1 MLTQAPTQADTAD
14 WSFAGTW
21 PYEPRWLL
29 TDGLRIHY
37 VDEGP
42 RDGEAVVM
50 LHGHPAWSY
59 LYRHFIRGLSEAGF
73 RAIAHDQAGFGRSD
87 KPRRV
92 DDYSIERNLRHFNA
106 LLDELELDTLT
117 LVLHDWGG
125 PLGLAWAVD
134 HPERV
139 RRVVVLNTFSGSM
152 PPDADRRAVAWIKLM
167 RSRGLG
173 DLLVRGAR
181 LPVRVFLLRMGIAHR
196 DRIGPHERAAYLA
209 PHPRNGTRAGLLAYP
224 RLMPIEEDHPTRAL
238 AGRIEAGLPK
248 LAGTPALICR
258 GLRDPGLQAGI
269 LTLGETSFPRAEVHE
284 FEDASHFLQEDAH
297 ERIVPLM
304 IDFIRRT

>member
-1 MLTQAPTQADTAD
+1 MTAATQADVAD
-14 WSFAGTW
+14 WSFGGTW
-21 PYEPRWLL
+21 PYEPRWLS

-37 VDEGP
+37 VDAGP
-42 RDGEAVVM
+42 RDAEAVVM
-50 LHGHPAWSY
+50 LHGHPAWGY
-59 LYRHFIRGLSEAGF
+59 LYRHFIRGLSEAGL

-92 DDYSIERNLRHFNA
+92 ADYSIERNLRHFNA
-106 LLDELELDTLT
+106 LLDELGLDTLT

-139 RRVVVLNTFSGSM
+139 RRIVVLNTFTGSI
-152 PPDADRRAVAWIKLM
+152 PPDADRSAVAWIKLM

-181 LPVRVFLLRMGIAHR
+181 VPVRVFLLRMGIAHR
-196 DRIGPHERAAYLA
+196 DRIGKHERAAYLA
-209 PHPRNGTRAGLLAYP
+209 PHAHHGTRAGLLAYP

-238 AGRIEAGLPK
+238 AARIEAGLPE
-248 LAGTPALICR
+248 LAGKPALICR
-258 GLRDPGLQAGI
+258 GLQDPGLRAGI
-269 LTLGETSFPRAEVHE
+269 LTLGETSFPHAEVHE

-297 ERIVPLM
+297 ERIVPLL
-304 IDFIRRT
+304 IDFVRRT